1 MSAMTAREHQW
12 DWLRA
17 FLMLLG
23 IPYHAAMAYNAR
35 VLWDIQSPEKSEIL
49 TFLSGVLVTFRM
61 PAFFMVAGY
70 FAAMMLERREPA
82 PWLRGRIIRLGI
94 PFLTG
99 LVLLAPIQIA
109 VIDLE
114 SALLGAS
121 SMSTALDQVGRD
133 LVHPGANWVMHLWFL
148 PALLAYSG
156 ILVLLTAGRRFERV
170 CRVIKQTEGNWRT
183 RPRLALVFLIIA
195 TATWEVMIHL
205 AHQDMLTR
213 QGALPYLLAHG
224 IDPYLRYLPFF
235 LIGTVLRA
243 SPDIRQALVWTKG
256 YGLPAFGV
264 AAAILAAALRGAE
277 ASDWGIAY
285 NALDGAAAILL
296 SLFLIGIAERFWNR
310 PEPRIDRIVDA
321 SFSIYLLHH
330 PIIYALA
337 ALFILAEWPP
347 VVEFLLICLTTF
359 FLSFGLHRLIR
370 RSPLALFLFNG
381 VPMSGKTRDDGRPQG
396 SITTLR

>member
-1 MSAMTAREHQW
+1 MSAVTAREHQW

-61 PAFFMVAGY
+61 PAFFIVAGY
-70 FAAMMLERREPA
+70 FAAMMLERRKPA
-82 PWLRGRIIRLGI
+82 SWLRGRIIRLGI

-114 SALLGAS
+114 TALTGAI
-121 SMSTALDQVGRD
+121 SMTTALDQVGED
-133 LVHPGANWVMHLWFL
+133 LIHPGANWIMHLWFL

-156 ILVLLTAGRRFERV
+156 LLVLIMAGRRFGRLDHVIERTEAI
-170 CRVIKQTEGNWRT
+170 CRA
-183 RPRLALVFLIIA
+183 RPGLTLMLLILA
-195 TATWEVMIHL
+195 TAAWEMMIHL
-205 AHQDMLTR
+205 SHQDMLAR
-213 QGALPYLLAHG
+213 PGALPYLLAHG

-235 LIGTVLRA
+235 LIGAVLRA
-243 SPDIRQALVWTKG
+243 SPDIRCALVWTKG
-256 YGLPAFGV
+256 YGLPAFGI
-264 AAAILAAALRGAE
+264 AAAILAAALRGVE
-277 ASDWGIAY
+277 AGTWGITYDAF
-285 NALDGAAAILL
+285 DGAAAILL
-296 SLFLIGIAERFWNR
+296 SVVLIGIAKRFWNR
-310 PEPRIDRIVDA
+310 PDPRIDRIVDA

-337 ALFILAEWPP
+337 ALFILAESPP
-347 VVEFLLICLTTF
+347 VVEFFLICLATF
-359 FLSFGLHRLIR
+359 ALSYGIHRLIR

-381 VPMSGKTRDDGRPQG
+381 VRPALNSGNTDRPDRRLP
-396 SITTLR
+396 TLR

>member
-1 MSAMTAREHQW
+1 MSPVTAREHQW

-61 PAFFMVAGY
+61 PAFFIVAGY
-70 FAAMMLERREPA
+70 FAAMMLERRKPA
-82 PWLRGRIIRLGI
+82 SWLRGRLIRLGI

-109 VIDLE
+109 LIDLE
-114 SALLGAS
+114 SALTGAS

-133 LVHPGANWVMHLWFL
+133 LVHPGANWIMHLWFL

-156 ILVLLTAGRRFERV
+156 ILVLLTVGRRFERV
-170 CRVIKQTEGNWRT
+170 CRVIKRTEVNWRT
-183 RPRLALVFLIIA
+183 RPRLAFVILINA
-195 TATWEVMIHL
+195 TSAWEVMIHL
-205 AHQDMLTR
+205 SHQDMLTR
-213 QGALPYLLAHG
+213 QGAIPYLLAHG

-235 LIGTVLRA
+235 LIGAVLRA
-243 SPDIRQALVWTKG
+243 SPDIRQTLVWRKG
-256 YGLPAFGV
+256 LGLPVFGL
-264 AAAILAAALRGAE
+264 AAAILAAGLRGAE
-277 ASDWGIAY
+277 AGDWGIAY
-285 NALDGAAAILL
+285 NALDGVAAILL
-296 SLFLIGIAERFWNR
+296 SFVLIGIAERLWNR
-310 PEPRIDRIVDA
+310 PDPRIDRIVDA

-337 ALFILAEWPP
+337 AVFILAEWPP
-347 VVEFLLICLTTF
+347 VAEFFLICLATF
-359 FLSFGLHRLIR
+359 AFSYGIHRLIR

-381 VPMSGKTRDDGRPQG
+381 VRPALNPGNTDQPDGRVP
-396 SITTLR
+396 TLR

>member
-1 MSAMTAREHQW
+1 MAAVTAREHQW

-61 PAFFMVAGY
+61 PAFFIVAGY
-70 FAAMMLERREPA
+70 FAAMMLERRKPA
-82 PWLRGRIIRLGI
+82 SWLRGRIIRLGI

-114 SALLGAS
+114 TALTGAS
-121 SMSTALDQVGRD
+121 SMTTALDQVGED
-133 LVHPGANWVMHLWFL
+133 LIHPGANWIMHLWFL

-156 ILVLLTAGRRFERV
+156 LLVLIMAGRRFGRLDHVIERTEAI
-170 CRVIKQTEGNWRT
+170 CRA
-183 RPRLALVFLIIA
+183 RPGLTLMLLILA
-195 TATWEVMIHL
+195 TAAWEMMIHL
-205 AHQDMLTR
+205 SHQDMLAR
-213 QGALPYLLAHG
+213 PGALPYLLAHG

-235 LIGTVLRA
+235 LIGAVLRA

-264 AAAILAAALRGAE
+264 AAAILAAALRGVE
-277 ASDWGIAY
+277 AGTWGVAY
-285 NALDGAAAILL
+285 DALDDAAAILL
-296 SLFLIGIAERFWNR
+296 SVVLIGIAERFWNR
-310 PEPRIDRIVDA
+310 PDPRIDRIVDA

-337 ALFILAEWPP
+337 ALFILMQWPP
-347 VVEFLLICLTTF
+347 VLEFLLICLTTF
-359 FLSFGLHRLIR
+359 ALSYGIHRLIR

-381 VPMSGKTRDDGRPQG
+381 VRPALNPGNTDRPDGRLP
-396 SITTLR
+396 TLR

>member
-1 MSAMTAREHQW
+1 
-12 DWLRA
+12 
-17 FLMLLG
+17 
-23 IPYHAAMAYNAR
+23 
-35 VLWDIQSPEKSEIL
+35 
-49 TFLSGVLVTFRM
+49 
-61 PAFFMVAGY
+61 
-70 FAAMMLERREPA
+70 
-82 PWLRGRIIRLGI
+82 
-94 PFLTG
+94 
-99 LVLLAPIQIA
+99 
-109 VIDLE
+109 
-114 SALLGAS
+114 
-121 SMSTALDQVGRD
+121 
-133 LVHPGANWVMHLWFL
+133 MHLWFL

-156 ILVLLTAGRRFERV
+156 ILVLFTAGRRFARLD
-170 CRVIKQTEGNWRT
+170 RVIKQTEGNCRT
-183 RPRLALVFLIIA
+183 RPRLALVFLVLA
-195 TATWEVMIHL
+195 TSAWEVMIHL

-243 SPDIRQALVWTKG
+243 STDIRQALVWTKG
-256 YGLPAFGV
+256 PGLPAFGV
-264 AAAILAAALRGAE
+264 VAAILAAVLRGAE
-277 ASDWGIAY
+277 AGDWGIAY
-285 NALDGAAAILL
+285 NTLDGAAAILL
-296 SLFLIGIAERFWNR
+296 SLVIIGIAERFWNR
-310 PEPRIDRIVDA
+310 PDPRIDRIVDA

>member
-1 MSAMTAREHQW
+1 MSAVTAREHQW

-70 FAAMMLERREPA
+70 FAAMMLERRKPA
-82 PWLRGRIIRLGI
+82 SWLRGRIIRLGI

-114 SALLGAS
+114 
-121 SMSTALDQVGRD
+121 TALTGAISMTTALEQVGED
-133 LVHPGANWVMHLWFL
+133 LVHPGANWIMHLWFL

-156 ILVLLTAGRRFERV
+156 LLVLIMAGHRFARFDHVIDRTEAI
-170 CRVIKQTEGNWRT
+170 CRA
-183 RPRLALVFLIIA
+183 RPGLALLSLILA
-195 TATWEVMIHL
+195 TAAWEMMIHL
-205 AHQDMLTR
+205 SHQDMLAR
-213 QGALPYLLAHG
+213 PGALPYLLAHG

-235 LIGTVLRA
+235 LIGAVLRA
-243 SPDIRQALVWTKG
+243 SPDIRCALVWRKG
-256 YGLPAFGV
+256 LGLPTFGIT
-264 AAAILAAALRGAE
+264 AAILAAALRGVE
-277 ASDWGIAY
+277 AGTWGIAY
-285 NALDGAAAILL
+285 DALDGAAAILL
-296 SLFLIGIAERFWNR
+296 SLVLIGIAERFWNH
-310 PEPRIDRIVDA
+310 PDPRIDRIVDA

-337 ALFILAEWPP
+337 ALFILMQWPP
-347 VVEFLLICLTTF
+347 VLEFLLICLATF
-359 FLSFGLHRLIR
+359 ALSYGIHRLIR

-381 VPMSGKTRDDGRPQG
+381 VRPALNPGNTDRPDGRLP
-396 SITTLR
+396 TLR